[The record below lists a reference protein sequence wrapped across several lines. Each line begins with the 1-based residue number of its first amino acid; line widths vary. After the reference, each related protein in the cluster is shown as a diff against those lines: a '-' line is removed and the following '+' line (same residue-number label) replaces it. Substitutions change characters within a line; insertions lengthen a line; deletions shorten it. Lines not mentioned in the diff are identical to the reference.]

1 MIHPYLY
8 NENIKSYDLKTIYKY
23 VEGNYNGLT
32 LKAIKEYLKISKK
45 IEKCKTD
52 IFFINSCLQNNTLP
66 NFTNFK
72 TTNNRLRLQPI
83 HSTCRKLLLTQELS
97 NHNSDLHKLIK
108 SIEKLKNNDLFHIP
122 TNDLNSIFYV
132 MDNEPLHHLR
142 IKLRT
147 KIIKKLE
154 HININVTLNDINVN
168 PAFITDRR
176 DRSNS
181 NSPKLVF
188 DLSNTLD
195 NKEINLLSKGL
206 KFGIQNRNFNHFEIL
221 TRFEEL
227 AQGLKNEKIR
237 DDFKDNR
244 SIVTPIETF
253 MQKLQHLAEDF
264 VDSSKITQ
272 NSLTY
277 DEELTLNNLKR
288 KVKENDLIINKA
300 DKGNATV
307 INNKSEYIKKVEQL
321 FTNSKFEIITD
332 DDPKR
337 LEKMEESFNKNLL
350 NISDEYTMKDEKN
363 KQIKSSKIYDEN
375 DKPLVLKKGSINK
388 QLYKQLFSSGAK
400 YAVAYGVTKVHKKD
414 FPIRPIVSTI
424 GTFNYDT
431 AGYLGNILEENFN
444 APIINQVIET
454 LGPNNEWKPNK
465 KSFKYV
471 IKDSFDFI
479 NKISLIKLEKDDFMI
494 SIDVE
499 SLFTNVPIDETIEI
513 VKNAFFKKKSQN
525 IIKLMNIV
533 GAKRQKNITTQG
545 NIRNGT
551 SEYEGDLNG
560 LPWEHFEFLLRNV
573 LQESIFMFNN
583 KLYKQI
589 DGASMGNKV
598 APIISNIFMDHFECK
613 HMDELIKLGVKL
625 WWRYVDDTFIIIKNK
640 ELADKILEF
649 LNKQHDTIKFTM
661 EKETNDIINFLD
673 VKIKRGSENS
683 ISTSTYR
690 KPTFTGV
697 MLNWNS
703 LTSIK
708 YKKGL
713 IRCLLDRSNKICSSI
728 EQKIIEMEE
737 IRNILLKNNYPSHII
752 NKEYEK
758 YEKYK
763 QLNVDKITNPEEKIK
778 YISLPYINDKSE
790 IIARKIQESVED
802 HFQNVKLRVAFKSP
816 ATLGSHF
823 PFKDKITDPTKLSNV
838 IYHLKCKNCPADY
851 IGMSKRIWSHRREEH
866 EKTDH
871 SSHVFEHH
879 HLEGHEI
886 DFDNV
891 EIIDRADSLR
901 KLEYKEMLYIRKLKP
916 QLNKQIES
924 ELFTLIIRNVQ
935 LENSITRDFQKN
947 LNKNNNKQQPKQK

>member
-1 MIHPYLY
+1 
-8 NENIKSYDLKTIYKY
+8 
-23 VEGNYNGLT
+23 
-32 LKAIKEYLKISKK
+32 
-45 IEKCKTD
+45 
-52 IFFINSCLQNNTLP
+52 
-66 NFTNFK
+66 
-72 TTNNRLRLQPI
+72 
-83 HSTCRKLLLTQELS
+83 
-97 NHNSDLHKLIK
+97 
-108 SIEKLKNNDLFHIP
+108 
-122 TNDLNSIFYV
+122 
-132 MDNEPLHHLR
+132 
-142 IKLRT
+142 
-147 KIIKKLE
+147 
-154 HININVTLNDINVN
+154 
-168 PAFITDRR
+168 
-176 DRSNS
+176 
-181 NSPKLVF
+181 
-188 DLSNTLD
+188 
-195 NKEINLLSKGL
+195 
-206 KFGIQNRNFNHFEIL
+206 
-221 TRFEEL
+221 
-227 AQGLKNEKIR
+227 
-237 DDFKDNR
+237 
-244 SIVTPIETF
+244 
-253 MQKLQHLAEDF
+253 MQ
-264 VDSSKITQ
+264 
-272 NSLTY
+272 
-277 DEELTLNNLKR
+277 
-288 KVKENDLIINKA
+288 
-300 DKGNATV
+300 
-307 INNKSEYIKKVEQL
+307 
-321 FTNSKFEIITD
+321 
-332 DDPKR
+332 
-337 LEKMEESFNKNLL
+337 
-350 NISDEYTMKDEKN
+350 
-363 KQIKSSKIYDEN
+363 N
-375 DKPLVLKKGSINK
+375 DK
-388 QLYKQLFSSGAK
+388 
-400 YAVAYGVTKVHKKD
+400 
-414 FPIRPIVSTI
+414 
-424 GTFNYDT
+424 
-431 AGYLGNILEENFN
+431 
-444 APIINQVIET
+444 
-454 LGPNNEWKPNK
+454 
-465 KSFKYV
+465 
-471 IKDSFDFI
+471 
-479 NKISLIKLEKDDFMI
+479 
-494 SIDVE
+494 
-499 SLFTNVPIDETIEI
+499 
-513 VKNAFFKKKSQN
+513 
-525 IIKLMNIV
+525 
-533 GAKRQKNITTQG
+533 KNITTQG

-573 LQESIFMFNN
+573 LQESIFMFNK